1 MRRQCVIGQ
10 AFIGH
15 PLGKIV
21 RLEVQPDAKESGM
34 AKFRVWLEQS
44 VSCPVIVEADNEN
57 EASERARWLD
67 PDSLSWNL
75 VEYHVFEIEKVADE
89 PG

>member
-1 MRRQCVIGQ
+1 
-10 AFIGH
+10 
-15 PLGKIV
+15 
-21 RLEVQPDAKESGM
+21 M

-44 VSCPVIVEADNEN
+44 VSCPVIVEAENEN
-57 EASERARWLD
+57 EASDKARRLD
-67 PDSLSWNL
+67 PDTLSWSL